1 MITKEDAISFIIKL
15 ISEETGISSGE
26 INETDTFFNLGL
38 DSVSCIF
45 LMDKLEK
52 KMLIELNPIHFW
64 DYPSIDTY
72 ADFLVLHFQQK
83 DGN

>member
-1 MITKEDAISFIIKL
+1 MTRPELITLLKTIIA
-15 ISEETGISSGE
+15 EETGIA
-26 INETDTFFNLGL
+26 INEIADTDTFFNLGL

-52 KMLIELNPIHFW
+52 KIKLELNPMFFF

-72 ADFLVLHFQQK
+72 ADFLLENVIPNGH
-83 DGN
+83 

>member
-1 MITKEDAISFIIKL
+1 MKTKEETIAILKKL
-15 ISEETGISSGE
+15 ISEETGILISE
-26 INETDTFFNLGL
+26 IKETDTFFNLGL

-52 KMLIELNPIHFW
+52 ELQIELNPIHFW

-72 ADFLVLHFQQK
+72 SDFIVHEYLTKH
-83 DGN
+83 GH